1 MNSQY
6 NTLGISS
13 KKMSFLYAAII
24 LSNLIT
30 IESNGRVCKVLA
42 RIDEPLYSHHDKNIT
57 SLTVLIQNLFQG
69 VNKIYQSKS
78 GPFFYNNYSDVMFKV
93 VKIEV
98 KSSPRIEDRVKFLQN
113 FALEDFS
120 DFCLAF
126 LFTYM

>member
-1 MNSQY
+1 
-6 NTLGISS
+6 
-13 KKMSFLYAAII
+13 
-24 LSNLIT
+24 
-30 IESNGRVCKVLA
+30 
-42 RIDEPLYSHHDKNIT
+42 
-57 SLTVLIQNLFQG
+57 
-69 VNKIYQSKS
+69 
-78 GPFFYNNYSDVMFKV
+78 MFKV